1 MQQQRVKYITA
12 HIHPAGVHQSQQPG
26 LLPTAG
32 EWLQPSIHRRAFALI
47 AQICCLQT
55 LPEDT
60 FENSSEVTH
69 IKDSVMEWVSSL
81 CEQD

>member
-1 MQQQRVKYITA
+1 MQQQTGKYITA
-12 HIHPAGVHQSQQPG
+12 GIHPAGVHQAHN

-32 EWLQPSIHRRAFALI
+32 ERLRPSIHRRAFALI

-55 LPEDT
+55 PPEDT